1 MIFNTLLT
9 SRGLDKVD
17 TLTFA
22 LVCKFLTHSKMRIIL
37 GANGA
42 EDFKEVTD
50 NQRVIGQLDFRLC
63 STVTDYVAP
72 E

>member
-17 TLTFA
+17 TQTFA
-22 LVCKFLTHSKMRIIL
+22 LVCKLLTHSKMRIIL

-50 NQRVIGQLDFRLC
+50 NLRVIDQLDFRLC
-63 STVTDYVAP
+63 VLGTD
-72 E
+72 